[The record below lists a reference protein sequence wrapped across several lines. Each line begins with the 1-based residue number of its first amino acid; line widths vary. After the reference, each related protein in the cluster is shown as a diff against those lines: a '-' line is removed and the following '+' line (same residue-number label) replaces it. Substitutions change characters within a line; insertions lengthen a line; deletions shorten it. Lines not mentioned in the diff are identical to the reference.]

1 MEAYGS
7 IGFARSYGEAMATAA
22 CDLFDATFA
31 GAGDKSSVR
40 FIRELIPYMVSR
52 SS

>member
-1 MEAYGS
+1 MEDYGS
-7 IGFARSYGEAMATAA
+7 INFARSYAKAMATAA
-22 CDLFDATFA
+22 CDSFDATFA
-31 GAGDKSSVR
+31 GAADESSVR